1 MSTRTTP
8 VRPRRG
14 APRSP
19 LAAATQS
26 LLPPICVPAGTG
38 PVPSQAADPRSLT
51 LAEFADYLR
60 TVNNRDGRPYEEAT
74 IHAYVYPAK
83 ALDVWMTANGLDG
96 DFTTVDTALL
106 NRYFR
111 EYYQTRGQGGTH
123 TQQRNLI
130 QLFNYLQ
137 REYGHPSPY
146 AAGLNRYAEV
156 RGRPKTLSPSFVHD
170 LLEVTGG
177 GKARDFETARDHAI
191 IRILR
196 SEGIR
201 RQELL
206 GMVMHTLP
214 ADLLRNPVFRLV
226 PLKGARN
233 AGEGRLVTLAP
244 ATARALAVYLR
255 ARRSHKLADTEW
267 VWLGTRNRGRLA
279 NTGIR
284 KMLVRRAAE
293 AGYAQVTPH
302 QFRHTFSDSWLA
314 SGGSEGDLMRLNG
327 WKPGPWSTATQRTW
341 PINGPWRPSAGRAI
355 SSDAARTQRI
365 GQDEHRPV
373 PRGRHG
379 RGPV

>member
-1 MSTRTTP
+1 MPTRTATP
-8 VRPRRG
+8 HRPRRG
-14 APRSP
+14 PLRSP

-26 LLPPICVPAGTG
+26 PPPPICLPAGTG
-38 PVPSQAADPRSLT
+38 PAPSQPTAANPRSLT
-51 LAEFADYLR
+51 LAEFGDYLR
-60 TVNNRDGRPYEEAT
+60 TINNRDGRPYEDAT
-74 IHAYVYPAK
+74 INAYVFPAK
-83 ALDVWMTANGLDG
+83 ALDAWMTANSLDG
-96 DFTTVDTALL
+96 DFTTVDTTML

-111 EYYQTRGQGGTH
+111 EYYQAHGQGGTH

-137 REYGHPSPY
+137 REYGHLSPY
-146 AAGLNRYAEV
+146 TAGLNRYAEV
-156 RGRPKTLSPSFVHD
+156 RGRPKTLSPGFVDD

-206 GMVMHTLP
+206 SMVMHTLP
-214 ADLLRNPVFRLV
+214 ADLLRNPVLRLV

-233 AGEGRLVTLAP
+233 AGEGRLVSLAP

-255 ARRSHKLADTEW
+255 ARRSHKLADSDW
-267 VWLGTRNRGRLA
+267 VWLGTRNRGRFG

-284 KMLVRRAAE
+284 KMLIRRAAE

-302 QFRHTFSDSWLA
+302 QFRHTFSDGWLA

-327 WKPGPWSTATQRTW
+327 WKTRAMVDRYAEDLADQRALEAKRQK
-341 PINGPWRPSAGRAI
+341 G
-355 SSDAARTQRI
+355 DLF
-365 GQDEHRPV
+365 
-373 PRGRHG
+373 
-379 RGPV
+379 

>member
-1 MSTRTTP
+1 
-8 VRPRRG
+8 
-14 APRSP
+14 
-19 LAAATQS
+19 
-26 LLPPICVPAGTG
+26 
-38 PVPSQAADPRSLT
+38 
-51 LAEFADYLR
+51 
-60 TVNNRDGRPYEEAT
+60 
-74 IHAYVYPAK
+74 
-83 ALDVWMTANGLDG
+83 MTANGLDG
-96 DFTTVDTALL
+96 DFTNIDTALL

-156 RGRPKTLSPSFVHD
+156 RGRPKTLSPSFVDD

-233 AGEGRLVTLAP
+233 AGEGRLVSLLNPVYAASAFYARLVQVANWQTLPLTVAAQDVQHSGFPGAYAQWESLADALVSTFSGTATACLTDDGGHVPASGAIQLPAGFALPPGTPATVQTAIAYAVAQLGKPYLWGGTGPAGFDCSGLVMMAYRAAGISIPRTTFQQVLAGTPVYGIGQLAP
-244 ATARALAVYLR
+244 GDLLFSAGSDGTAADPGHVGMYIGSALVIEAP
-255 ARRSHKLADTEW
+255 E
-267 VWLGTRNRGRLA
+267 
-279 NTGIR
+279 TGEPVMITP
-284 KMLVRRAAE
+284 L
-293 AGYAQVTPH
+293 AGYWQQNTV
-302 QFRHTFSDSWLA
+302 
-314 SGGSEGDLMRLNG
+314 
-327 WKPGPWSTATQRTW
+327 
-341 PINGPWRPSAGRAI
+341 AI
-355 SSDAARTQRI
+355 RRI
-365 GQDEHRPV
+365 V
-373 PRGRHG
+373 
-379 RGPV
+379 